1 MELRQTIDIPFALE
15 CLYEEVNYKDF
26 YRDIFPLGSLEEK
39 GVYEEGKYNA
49 IARSIKV
56 GANKSKRY
64 IVTDDLDVLDDLAEC
79 EDFCIIRPISFIG
92 KSAKSENARMMYAM
106 AIDLDGVNSKK
117 NFDFLIHQINNGHNM
132 LAFVWGLPMPTYLVS
147 SGSGIHLYY
156 VFEEPIP
163 LFKNVVKELE
173 KLKKRLTWQAWTQG
187 ASVLSDNIQYESL
200 FQGFRMVGTITKN
213 GGRCRAFKVGDK
225 VDIEY
230 LNKYVPEE
238 YQVKSI
244 VYQSKLPLKKAQE
257 LYPEW
262 YEKRVVNKQPKGTWV
277 CKKDLYDWWIR
288 MLKDGASE
296 GHRYWCIMT
305 LCTYAKKCGVS
316 REVLEEDAYGLIPFM
331 NTLGSEFTE
340 DDVLHALQA
349 YDDSYITYPIRTI
362 EERTDI
368 KIKRN
373 KRNGRKQKD
382 HVVVMNKMKEVKRVL
397 GEEINEG
404 RPPKLEIV
412 YQWRME
418 NPNGTKAECI
428 RATGLDKKTVY
439 KWWNEQPDFSSFI
452 ADNDYIQRTSRVG
465 RMSKGD

>member
-1 MELRQTIDIPFALE
+1 MDIKQTIDIPLALE
-15 CLYEEVNYKDF
+15 SLFEEVNYKDF
-26 YRDIFPLGSLEEK
+26 YRDIFPIGSLEEK

-56 GANKSKRY
+56 GENKTKRY
-64 IVTDDLDVLDDLAEC
+64 IVTDDLDVLDELAEC
-79 EDFCIIRPISFIG
+79 DDFCIIRPISFIG
-92 KSAKSENARMMYAM
+92 KSAKSDNARMMYAM

-117 NFDFLIHQINNGHNM
+117 NFDFLIYQINNGHNM

-147 SGSGIHLYY
+147 SGTGIHLYY
-156 VFEEPIP
+156 VFEKPVP

-187 ASVLSDNIQYESL
+187 ASTLSDNVQYESL

-213 GGRCRAFKVGDK
+213 GDRCRAFKVGSK
-225 VDIEY
+225 VTIEY
-230 LNKYVPEE
+230 LNKYVPAE
-238 YQVKSI
+238 YQVESI
-244 VYQSKLPLKKAQE
+244 VYQSNLPLSKAKE

-288 MLKDGASE
+288 TLKEGATE

-316 REVLEEDAYGLIPFM
+316 REVLEADAYGLIPFM
-331 NTLGSEFTE
+331 NTLGSAFTE

-349 YDDSYITYPIRTI
+349 YDDSYITYPIKTI

-368 KIKRN
+368 PIQKN
-373 KRNGRKQKD
+373 KRNGRKQEIHIKY
-382 HVVVMNKMKEVKRVL
+382 MNNQRAFKVEM
-397 GEEINEG
+397 GECTNGG
-404 RPPKLEIV
+404 RPNKATIIKK
-412 YQWRME
+412 WRNE
-418 NPNGTKAECI
+418 HPEGKKSECI
-428 RATGLDKKTVY
+428 RDTKLDKKTVY
-439 KWWNEQPDFSSFI
+439 KWWNSE
-452 ADNDYIQRTSRVG
+452 NT
-465 RMSKGD
+465 